1 MTKQEKAKKI
11 LLESGWINDCYY
23 IAKVMESCLRTTDV
37 GTANLQLIK
46 TFSWG
51 GRQLENKL
59 EVLRDRNPKYSQ
71 HILEET
77 NDYVNLLWDIR
88 YKIQDRINYETV

>member
-1 MTKQEKAKKI
+1 MDKQEKARKI

-23 IAKVMESCLRTTDV
+23 VIKVMESCLKTTDIDK
-37 GTANLQLIK
+37 ANLQLIDV
-46 TFSWG
+46 FSWG
-51 GRQLENKL
+51 KIQLENKL

-77 NDYVNLLWDIR
+77 NDYVNFLWDIR
-88 YKIQDRINYETV
+88 YKIQDKINYGTV